1 MTYIQ
6 RLWLTIIRKSRH
18 SIYLFLL
25 VFLFAMLGVVAYYFR
40 NISDSYQQSVISD
53 IGYSLMLYRTDE
65 NSIEQE
71 LLDDICYNVEGVL
84 GYNQENNM
92 LITPVDFQNTIASD
106 ETNVFSVP
114 QSEMVRLIANT
125 DTTLSPLFS
134 NHMRLLN
141 GQFPSEDYPGVIID
155 VVLAESNHL
164 SVGDT
169 ITVSGNGIEDTTVI
183 YVSGIYETTSF
194 PQEEWTEASGI
205 TSYGQSP
212 YSYIF
217 CDYHS
222 YENVVGFDLQL
233 SSVFIYT
240 ESRKSLDAANT
251 YINNLELD
259 PNEYQV
265 SNRTELALEH
275 GTLPSQAI
283 NTTAKL
289 LTNFSVWI
297 AAIILFMVVILWMR
311 NSYKDI
317 SILISL
323 GESKVAVMC
332 DYFIITTVI
341 ALSALILSI
350 PVSDLLIRTFDKDL
364 IEFAFSSISK
374 EVGKETDKYISFAMD
389 QSLGWDDYA
398 KSNITFLM
406 VVWGATL
413 CASVGIYRCKPSKL
427 FSIQ

>member
-6 RLWLTIIRKSRH
+6 RLWLTIFRKSRH

-25 VFLFAMLGVVAYYFR
+25 VFLFAMLGVVACYFR
-40 NISDSYQQSVISD
+40 SISDSYQQSVIKD
-53 IGYSLMLYRTDE
+53 IGYSLMLYRTDD

-71 LLDDICYNVEGVL
+71 LLDGICNNVEGVL

-92 LITPVDFQNTIASD
+92 LAIPVDFQNTIAQD
-106 ETNVFSVP
+106 EANVFSVP

-125 DTTLSPLFS
+125 DTTLSPIFS
-134 NHMRLLN
+134 NHMKLLE
-141 GQFPSEDYPGVIID
+141 GQFPSVDNPGAVID

-169 ITVSGNGIEDTTVI
+169 ITVNCNDIEETTLNV
-183 YVSGIYETTSF
+183 VGMYETTSL
-194 PQEEWTEASGI
+194 PQEQWTEASGTI
-205 TSYGQSP
+205 AYGQSP

-217 CDYHS
+217 CDYQS
-222 YENVVGFDLQL
+222 YIRVTGFDFPV
-233 SSVFIYT
+233 SSVYIYT
-240 ESRKSLDAANT
+240 ESLKTLDAANT

-265 SNRTELALEH
+265 ANRTEGTLEH
-275 GTLPSQAI
+275 GTLTSQAI
-283 NTTAKL
+283 NTTAKV

-297 AAIILFMVVILWMR
+297 AAIILFMVVILWIR

-317 SILISL
+317 SVLISL
-323 GESKVAVMC
+323 GESKMAVMC

-341 ALSALILSI
+341 ALSALILSM
-350 PVSDLLIRTFDKDL
+350 PVSDFLIRTFDKDL

-374 EVGKETDKYISFAMD
+374 EVGKETDKYISYAMD
-389 QSLGWDDYA
+389 QSLEWDHYA

-413 CASVGIYRCKPSKL
+413 CSSIEIFRCKPRIL
-427 FSIQ
+427 FSA

>member
-1 MTYIQ
+1 MTYIR
-6 RLWLTIIRKSRH
+6 RLWLTIFRKSRH

-25 VFLFAMLGVVAYYFR
+25 VFLFAILGVVASYFR

-53 IGYSLMLYRTDE
+53 IGYSLILYRTDE

-71 LLDDICYNVEGVL
+71 LLDDICNNVEGIL

-92 LITPVDFQNTIASD
+92 LITPVDFQNTIAQD

-141 GQFPSEDYPGVIID
+141 GQFPSQDHPGVIID
-155 VVLAESNHL
+155 IVLAEKNHL

-169 ITVSGNGIEDTTVI
+169 ITVKYNDIIDTTLNVI
-183 YVSGIYETTSF
+183 GMYETTSL
-194 PQEEWTEASGI
+194 PQEQWTEANGTI
-205 TSYGQSP
+205 AYGQSP
-212 YSYIF
+212 YSYVF
-217 CDYHS
+217 CDYQS
-222 YENVVGFDLQL
+222 YRSVTGFEFPL
-233 SSVFIYT
+233 SLVCIYT
-240 ESRKSLDAANT
+240 ESLKTLDAANT
-251 YINNLELD
+251 YIKNLDLN

-265 SNRTELALEH
+265 SNLTERTLEH
-275 GTLPSQAI
+275 GTITSQAI
-283 NTTAKL
+283 NSTAKL
-289 LTNFSVWI
+289 LTNLSIWI

-341 ALSALILSI
+341 ALSSLILSM
-350 PVSDLLIRTFDKDL
+350 PVSDYFICTFDKDL
-364 IEFAFSSISK
+364 IQFAFSSISK
-374 EVGKETDKYISFAMD
+374 YAGNESDKYIAFALD
-389 QSLGWDDYA
+389 QSLSWVDYF
-398 KSNITFLM
+398 KSNLVFLV
-406 VVWGATL
+406 VVWFATL
-413 CASVGIYRCKPSKL
+413 CASFEIYICKPNKL
-427 FSIQ
+427 FGTL

>member
-1 MTYIQ
+1 MTYIE
-6 RLWLTIIRKSRH
+6 RLWLTIFRKSRH

-25 VFLFAMLGVVAYYFR
+25 VFLFAMLGVVACYFR

-71 LLDDICYNVEGVL
+71 LLDDICNNVEGVL

-106 ETNVFSVP
+106 ETNIFSVP

-125 DTTLSPLFS
+125 DTILSPIFS
-134 NHMRLLN
+134 NHMKLLE
-141 GQFPSEDYPGVIID
+141 GQFPSVDNPGAVID

-169 ITVSGNGIEDTTVI
+169 ITISGNGIEDTTVI

-205 TSYGQSP
+205 TAYGQSP

-217 CDYHS
+217 CDYQS
-222 YENVVGFDLQL
+222 YSRVTGFDFPV
-233 SSVFIYT
+233 SSVYIYT
-240 ESRKSLDAANT
+240 ESLKTLDAANT
-251 YINNLELD
+251 YINNLGLD

-265 SNRTELALEH
+265 ANRTEETLEH

-289 LTNFSVWI
+289 LTNFSIWI

-341 ALSALILSI
+341 ALSALILSM

-398 KSNITFLM
+398 KSNITFLI

-413 CASVGIYRCKPSKL
+413 CSSIEIFRCKPRIL
-427 FSIQ
+427 FST

>member
-6 RLWLTIIRKSRH
+6 RLWLTIFRKSRH

-25 VFLFAMLGVVAYYFR
+25 VFLFAMLGAVACYFR

-71 LLDDICYNVEGVL
+71 LLDDICNNVGGVL

-92 LITPVDFQNTIASD
+92 LITPADFQNTIAQD

-114 QSEMVRLIANT
+114 QSEMVRLVANT

-141 GQFPSEDYPGVIID
+141 GQFPSKDNPGVIID
-155 VVLAESNHL
+155 VVLAENNHL

-169 ITVSGNGIEDTTVI
+169 ITVNCNDIEETTLNVI
-183 YVSGIYETTSF
+183 GMYETTSL
-194 PQEEWTEASGI
+194 PQEQWTEASGTI
-205 TSYGQSP
+205 AYGQSP

-217 CDYHS
+217 CDYQS
-222 YENVVGFDLQL
+222 YSRVTGFDFPV
-233 SSVFIYT
+233 SSVYIYT
-240 ESRKSLDAANT
+240 ESLKTLDEANT

-265 SNRTELALEH
+265 ANRTEGTLEH
-275 GTLPSQAI
+275 GTLTSQAI
-283 NTTAKL
+283 NTTAKV

-317 SILISL
+317 SVLISL

-341 ALSALILSI
+341 ALSALILSM
-350 PVSDLLIRTFDKDL
+350 PVSDFLIRTFDKDL

-389 QSLGWDDYA
+389 QSLGWDAYA

-413 CASVGIYRCKPSKL
+413 CSSIEIFRCKPNKL
-427 FSIQ
+427 FGTL

>member
-6 RLWLTIIRKSRH
+6 RLWLTIFRKSKH

-25 VFLFAMLGVVAYYFR
+25 VFLFAMLGVVACYFR

-71 LLDDICYNVEGVL
+71 LLDDICNNVDGVL

-92 LITPVDFQNTIASD
+92 LITPVDFQNSIARD

-141 GQFPSEDYPGVIID
+141 GQFPSEDNPGVIID
-155 VVLAESNHL
+155 IVLAEKNHL

-169 ITVSGNGIEDTTVI
+169 IAVKCKDIEETTVLNVI
-183 YVSGIYETTSF
+183 GTYETTSF
-194 PQEEWTEASGI
+194 PQEQWTEASGI
-205 TSYGQSP
+205 VAYGQSP

-217 CDYHS
+217 CDYQTYGS
-222 YENVVGFDLQL
+222 VMGFEFAV

-240 ESRKSLDAANT
+240 ESLKTLDAANT
-251 YINNLELD
+251 YIENLKLD

-265 SNRTELALEH
+265 SNRTKRTLEH
-275 GTLPSQAI
+275 GTLTSQAI

-311 NSYKDI
+311 NNYKDI
-317 SILISL
+317 SIQISL

-341 ALSALILSI
+341 ALSALILSM
-350 PVSDLLIRTFDKDL
+350 PVSDFFIRTFDKDF

-374 EVGKETDKYISFAMD
+374 EVGKETDKYISLAMD
-389 QSLGWDDYA
+389 QSLDWVDYM
-398 KSNITFLM
+398 KSNLIFL
-406 VVWGATL
+406 VVIWGATL
-413 CASVGIYRCKPSKL
+413 CSSIEIFRCKPNKL
-427 FSIQ
+427 FGTM

>member
-6 RLWLTIIRKSRH
+6 RLWLAIFRKSKH
-18 SIYLFLL
+18 AIYLFLL
-25 VFLFAMLGVVAYYFR
+25 VFLFAMLGVVACYFR
-40 NISDSYQQSVISD
+40 NISDSYQQSVVSD

-71 LLDDICYNVEGVL
+71 LLDDICNNVEGVL

-92 LITPVDFQNTIASD
+92 LITPVNFQNAIAKD
-106 ETNVFSVP
+106 ETNIFSIP
-114 QSEMVRLIANT
+114 QSDMVRLFANT
-125 DTTLSPLFS
+125 NTTLSPVFF
-134 NHMRLLN
+134 NHMRILN
-141 GQFPSEDYPGVIID
+141 GQFPSEDNPGVIID
-155 VVLAESNHL
+155 VVLAENNHL

-169 ITVSGNGIEDTTVI
+169 ITVNYNDIEETTLNVI
-183 YVSGIYETTSF
+183 GMYETTSL
-194 PQEEWTEASGI
+194 PQEQWTEASGTI
-205 TSYGQSP
+205 AYGQSP

-217 CDYHS
+217 CDYQS
-222 YENVVGFDLQL
+222 YSRVTGFDFPV
-233 SSVFIYT
+233 SSVYIYT
-240 ESRKSLDAANT
+240 ESLKTLDEANT

-265 SNRTELALEH
+265 ANRTEGTLEH
-275 GTLPSQAI
+275 GTLTSQAI
-283 NTTAKL
+283 NTTAKV

-297 AAIILFMVVILWMR
+297 AAIILFLVVILWMR

-323 GESKVAVMC
+323 GESKVSVMC
-332 DYFIITTVI
+332 DYFIIATVI
-341 ALSALILSI
+341 ALAALILSM
-350 PVSDLLIRTFDKDL
+350 PVSDFLIRTFDKDL

-389 QSLGWDDYA
+389 QSLGLADYV
-398 KSNITFLM
+398 KSNLIFLV

-413 CASVGIYRCKPSKL
+413 CASIEILRCKPSKL
-427 FSIQ
+427 FST

>member
-6 RLWLTIIRKSRH
+6 RLWLTIFRKSRH

-25 VFLFAMLGVVAYYFR
+25 VFLFAMLGAVACYFR

-71 LLDDICYNVEGVL
+71 LLDDICNNVEGVL

-92 LITPVDFQNTIASD
+92 LITPADFQNTIAKD
-106 ETNVFSVP
+106 ETNIFSIP
-114 QSEMVRLIANT
+114 QSDMVRLFANT
-125 DTTLSPLFS
+125 NTTLSPVFS
-134 NHMRLLN
+134 NHMRLLS
-141 GQFPSEDYPGVIID
+141 GQFPSEDNSGVVID

-164 SVGDT
+164 SVGDS
-169 ITVSGNGIEDTTVI
+169 ITVKCDYTEEATSINV
-183 YVSGIYETTSF
+183 VGIYEITSY
-194 PQEEWTEASGI
+194 PQEQWTEASGTI
-205 TSYGQSP
+205 AYGQSP

-217 CDYHS
+217 CDYQS
-222 YENVVGFDLQL
+222 YSRVTGFDFPV
-233 SSVFIYT
+233 SSVYIYT
-240 ESRKSLDAANT
+240 ESLKTLDEANT

-265 SNRTELALEH
+265 SNRTAGALEY
-275 GTLPSQAI
+275 GTVSSQAI

-289 LTNFSVWI
+289 LTNFSISI
-297 AAIILFMVVILWMR
+297 AAIILFLVVILWMR

-323 GESKVAVMC
+323 GESKVSVMC
-332 DYFIITTVI
+332 DYFIIATVI
-341 ALSALILSI
+341 ALAALILSM
-350 PVSDLLIRTFDKDL
+350 PVSDFLIRTFDKDL

-374 EVGKETDKYISFAMD
+374 EVGKETDKYISLAMD
-389 QSLGWDDYA
+389 QSLGLADYV
-398 KSNITFLM
+398 KSNLIFLA

-413 CASVGIYRCKPSKL
+413 CASIEIFRCKANTL
-427 FSIQ
+427 FKAQ

>member
-6 RLWLTIIRKSRH
+6 RLWITIFGKSKH

-25 VFLFAMLGVVAYYFR
+25 VFLFAMLGVVACYFR

-71 LLDDICYNVEGVL
+71 LLDDICNNVEGVL

-92 LITPVDFQNTIASD
+92 LITPVNFQNAIAKD
-106 ETNVFSVP
+106 ETNIFSIP
-114 QSEMVRLIANT
+114 QSDMVRLFANT
-125 DTTLSPLFS
+125 NTTLSPVFS

-141 GQFPSEDYPGVIID
+141 GQFPSEDNPGVNID
-155 VVLAESNHL
+155 VVLAENNHL

-169 ITVSGNGIEDTTVI
+169 ITVNYNDIEETTLNV
-183 YVSGIYETTSF
+183 VGIYETTSL
-194 PQEEWTEASGI
+194 PQEEWTEASGTI
-205 TSYGQSP
+205 AYGQSP

-217 CDYHS
+217 CDYQS
-222 YENVVGFDLQL
+222 YCRVTGIDFPV
-233 SSVFIYT
+233 SSVYIYT
-240 ESRKSLDAANT
+240 ESLKTLDEANT

-265 SNRTELALEH
+265 SNRTEDALEY
-275 GTLPSQAI
+275 GTVSSQAI

-289 LTNFSVWI
+289 LTNFSISI
-297 AAIILFMVVILWMR
+297 AAIILFLVVILWMR

-323 GESKVAVMC
+323 GESRVSVMC
-332 DYFIITTVI
+332 DYFIIATVI
-341 ALSALILSI
+341 ALAALILSM
-350 PVSDLLIRTFDKDL
+350 PVSDFLIRTFDKDL
-364 IEFAFSSISK
+364 IEFAFSSFSK
-374 EVGKETDKYISFAMD
+374 EAGKETDKYISFAMD
-389 QSLGWDDYA
+389 QTLDWVDYI
-398 KSNITFLM
+398 KSNLIFM
-406 VVWGATL
+406 AVVWGATL
-413 CASVGIYRCKPSKL
+413 CASVEIYRCKPSKL

>member
-25 VFLFAMLGVVAYYFR
+25 VFLFAMLGVVACYFR

-71 LLDDICYNVEGVL
+71 LLDDICNNVEGVL

-222 YENVVGFDLQL
+222 YEDGVGFDLQL

>member
-6 RLWLTIIRKSRH
+6 RLWLTIFRKSRH

-25 VFLFAMLGVVAYYFR
+25 VFLFAMLGAVACYFR

-92 LITPVDFQNTIASD
+92 LITPADFQNTIAKD
-106 ETNVFSVP
+106 ETNIFSIP
-114 QSEMVRLIANT
+114 QSDMVRLFANT
-125 DTTLSPLFS
+125 DTTLSPIFS
-134 NHMRLLN
+134 NHMKLLE
-141 GQFPSEDYPGVIID
+141 GQFPSVDNPGAVID

-205 TSYGQSP
+205 TAYGQSP

-265 SNRTELALEH
+265 ANRTEDTLEH
-275 GTLPSQAI
+275 GTVSSQAI

-289 LTNFSVWI
+289 LTNFSIGI
-297 AAIILFMVVILWMR
+297 AAIILFLVVILWMR

-317 SILISL
+317 SVLITL
-323 GESKVAVMC
+323 GESKVAVMF

-341 ALSALILSI
+341 TLSALILSM
-350 PVSDLLIRTFDKDL
+350 PVSDFLIRTFDKDL

-389 QSLGWDDYA
+389 QSLGLDDYA
-398 KSNITFLM
+398 KSNLIFLV

-413 CASVGIYRCKPSKL
+413 CASIEIFRCKANTL
-427 FSIQ
+427 FKAQ